1 MTQNTSTPDT
11 AARTLVHYEVRDGV
25 AYLKLDDPP
34 ANTYTHEMMKQI
46 DENIIKA
53 RFDKD
58 VHVIVLTG
66 AGEKMFCAGANINML

>member
-1 MTQNTSTPDT
+1 MSQNSASPEGN

-53 RFDKD
+53 RFDKMC
-58 VHVIVLTG
+58 T
-66 AGEKMFCAGANINML
+66 